1 MELLKQ
7 FLKDELGMD
16 PESKIPEFQK
26 YEAAL
31 LEWNTKINLVSRK
44 TESIEEHIL
53 NSIFFLKKIDISNV
67 FTLADIGTGGGFP
80 GIPLKILYPKIQ
92 VTLVDSIRKKIT
104 AVEDMIRQLGFDG
117 IEAVCSRAEDLGKR
131 KEFRRSFE
139 AVTAKAVAP
148 LDKLYEWSKDLLA
161 DNGKMFFIKGGD
173 TEGELLELKK
183 HSGNIKIDEMRFQ
196 FDPVYPI
203 QDKRIITI
211 NNSSKR

>member
-1 MELLKQ
+1 MELLKK
-7 FLKDELGMD
+7 FLKEELGID

-26 YEAAL
+26 YESAL
-31 LEWNTKINLVSRK
+31 LEWNNKINLVSRK

-53 NSIFFLKKIDISNV
+53 NSIFFLKKIDIRNV

-80 GIPLKILYPKIQ
+80 GIPLKILYPNIR
-92 VTLVDSIRKKIT
+92 VTLIDSIRKKIT
-104 AVEDMIRQLGFDG
+104 ALEDIIRQLGIDG

-161 DNGKMFFIKGGD
+161 DNGKMIFIKGGD

-183 HSGNIKIDEMRFQ
+183 HSGKITIEEMKFQ

-203 QDKRIITI
+203 EDKKIIII
-211 NNSSKR
+211 NNSLKR

>member
-1 MELLKQ
+1 MELLKK
-7 FLKDELGMD
+7 FLKDELGID
-16 PESKIPEFQK
+16 PENKIPEFQK
-26 YEAAL
+26 YESAL
-31 LEWNTKINLVSRK
+31 LEWNNKINLVSRK

-53 NSIFFLKKIDISNV
+53 NSIFFLKKIDVSNV
-67 FTLADIGTGGGFP
+67 FSLADIGTGGGFP
-80 GIPLKILYPKIQ
+80 GIPLKILYPNIR

-104 AVEDMIRQLGFDG
+104 ALEDIIKQLGIDG

-161 DNGKMFFIKGGD
+161 DNGKMIFIKGGD

-183 HSGNIKIDEMRFQ
+183 HSVKITIEEVRFQ

-203 QDKRIITI
+203 EDKKIITI
-211 NNSSKR
+211 NNSSRL

>member
-16 PESKIPEFQK
+16 PENKIPEFQK
-26 YEAAL
+26 YESAL
-31 LEWNTKINLVSRK
+31 LEWNNKINLVSRK
-44 TESIEEHIL
+44 SESIEEHIL

-67 FTLADIGTGGGFP
+67 FSLADIGTGGGFP

-104 AVEDMIRQLGFDG
+104 AVEDIIRQLGFDG
-117 IEAVCSRAEDLGKR
+117 IEAVCSRAEDLGKK
-131 KEFRRSFE
+131 KEFGRSFE
-139 AVTAKAVAP
+139 VVTAKAVAP

-161 DNGKMFFIKGGD
+161 QNGKMIFIKGGD

>member
-1 MELLKQ
+1 MELLKK
-7 FLKDELGMD
+7 FLKEELGID
-16 PESKIPEFQK
+16 PETKIPEFQK
-26 YEAAL
+26 YESAL
-31 LEWNTKINLVSRK
+31 LDWNIKINLVSRK

-53 NSIFFLKKIDISNV
+53 NSIFFLKKIDISNI
-67 FTLADIGTGGGFP
+67 FSLADIGTGGGFP
-80 GIPLKILYPKIQ
+80 GIPLKILYPNIR

-104 AVEDMIRQLGFDG
+104 ALEDIIKQLGIDG

-161 DNGKMFFIKGGD
+161 DNGKMIFIKGGD

-183 HSGNIKIDEMRFQ
+183 HSDKITIEEVRFQ
-196 FDPVYPI
+196 FDTAYPI
-203 QDKRIITI
+203 EDKKVITI
-211 NNSSKR
+211 NNISKR

>member
-1 MELLKQ
+1 M
-7 FLKDELGMD
+7 
-16 PESKIPEFQK
+16 
-26 YEAAL
+26 
-31 LEWNTKINLVSRK
+31 
-44 TESIEEHIL
+44 
-53 NSIFFLKKIDISNV
+53 KKIDIINV

-80 GIPLKILYPKIQ
+80 GIPLKILYPNIR

>member
-1 MELLKQ
+1 MKLLRK
-7 FLKDELGMD
+7 FLKDELGID
-16 PESKIPEFQK
+16 PENKIAEFQK
-26 YEAAL
+26 YESAL
-31 LEWNTKINLVSRK
+31 LEWNNKINLVSRK

-53 NSIFFLKKIDISNV
+53 NSIFFLKKINIRNV
-67 FTLADIGTGGGFP
+67 FSLADIGTGGGFP
-80 GIPLKILYPKIQ
+80 GIPIKILYPNIR

-104 AVEDMIRQLGFDG
+104 ALEDIIRQLGIDG
-117 IEAVCSRAEDLGKR
+117 IEAVCSRAEDLGKH

-161 DNGKMFFIKGGD
+161 NNGRMIFIKGGD

-183 HSGNIKIDEMRFQ
+183 HSGKITIEEVKFQ

-203 QDKRIITI
+203 EDKKIITI
-211 NNSSKR
+211 NNSSRS